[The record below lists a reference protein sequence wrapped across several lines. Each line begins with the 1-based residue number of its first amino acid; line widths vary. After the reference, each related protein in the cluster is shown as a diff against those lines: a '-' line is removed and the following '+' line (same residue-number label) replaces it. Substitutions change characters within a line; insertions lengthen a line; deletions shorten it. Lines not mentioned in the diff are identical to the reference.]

1 MDADAAWEEGDD
13 VDDDGVD
20 DEDDSVHVNDD
31 EDDDDFGMRFTVIGR
46 SDGQVHVVSEGGGE
60 VFVHPAVDAEVWA
73 AVCDRAPAGW
83 EIVEVPAGKLSEPSV
98 WDESRSG
105 DDKVDDEYAAHVAQR
120 RFAEMQYDIFHSFVE
135 AGFERAEAMRLLVKL
150 MTSDL
155 DPGDDD

>member
-1 MDADAAWEEGDD
+1 MDAERAHDGDK
-13 VDDDGVD
+13 GH
-20 DEDDSVHVNDD
+20 DEMAD
-31 EDDDDFGMRFTVIGR
+31 DDDDFGMRFTVIGR

-73 AVCDRAPAGW
+73 AVCARAPAGW

-105 DDKVDDEYAAHVAQR
+105 DDKVDDEYAAHMAQR
-120 RFAEMQYDIFHSFVE
+120 RFAEVQYGIFHSFVE